1 MKYLLNSV
9 LAVLLAGLLIFGCSG
24 GESSDLLGTD
34 DRVEADIQD
43 SDDNGSATV
52 QMGAMIDGDFI
63 EGRLALSL
71 PDGETLATGGSVTV
85 SVIIRDSNGDPYT
98 EEVDIHFT
106 TEFARSE
113 EAIID
118 SVVTTD
124 TGSAT
129 VTYQATGGDGVDTI
143 TATADIGQETLS
155 ATATISVA
163 GAIAGSI
170 DFISA
175 TPDTIAL
182 KGTGGPARSE
192 ISVLV
197 FMVVD
202 EYGDPVEGETVELRL
217 STDVGGLSLSNSSAV
232 SNSEGLVQTTVNAGN
247 VSTHVRVHATIAD
260 SFPLITVVSDELL
273 VSTGLPDQNS
283 ISLAIETLNPEAWHY
298 NNVEV
303 PIIFQA
309 ADHFNNFVPDGTVVY
324 FTTEGGSIDDS
335 GIIID
340 GVCEV
345 DDTDDREVIW
355 RSGNPRPD
363 NARVTVLAHCI
374 GEESFVDYN
383 GNGFF
388 DEEDLFDSATDMG
401 EPFRDENESGDYDY
415 GEPFWDFDNNWE
427 FSPANGIYNGS
438 LCSEAAEAS
447 GLCTKEL
454 VYVQRSGRLIMSG
467 SFAENISFSPGSVDL
482 REGSSQ
488 TVSVSISDL
497 NNNPMPMGTEMEFT
511 TTNGSIVG
519 SSSFTAP
526 NTNRSGP
533 LVYQVLLE
541 PSENDRTSGSLK
553 VKVTTPRGNITTG
566 SVGVIDDN

>member
-34 DRVEADIQD
+34 DRVEADIQG

-63 EGRLALSL
+63 EGRLGLSL

-85 SVIIRDSNGDPYT
+85 SVIIRDFNGDPYT
-98 EEVDIHFT
+98 EEVDINFT
-106 TEFARSE
+106 TKFSKSE
-113 EAIID
+113 ESIID
-118 SVVTTD
+118 DVVTTD

-129 VTYQATGGDGVDTI
+129 ATYQATGGDGVDTI
-143 TATADIGQETLS
+143 TATANIGQETLS

-163 GAIAGSI
+163 GVIAGSI

-175 TPDTIAL
+175 TPETIAL

-192 ISVLV
+192 TSVLV

-247 VSTHVRVHATIAD
+247 VSTHVRVHATIVD

-283 ISLAIETLNPEAWHY
+283 ISLGIETFNPETWHY

-303 PIIFQA
+303 PVIFQA

-335 GIIID
+335 GTTTD

-345 DDTDDREVIW
+345 IW
-355 RSGNPRPD
+355 RSSDPRPD
-363 NARVTVLAHCI
+363 DGGVTILAFCI

-388 DEEDLFDSATDMG
+388 DEEDLFDSATDMA
-401 EPFRDENESGDYDY
+401 EPFRDENDSGDYDY
-415 GEPFWDFDNNWE
+415 GEPFWDFDNNGE
-427 FSPANGIYNGS
+427 FTSSGNGIYNGS
-438 LCSEAAEAS
+438 LCSDTAEAS

-482 REGSSQ
+482 RGGSSQ
-488 TVSVSISDL
+488 TVSVTIGDL
-497 NNNPMPMGTEMEFT
+497 NNNPMPMGTEIEFT
-511 TTNGSIVG
+511 TTNGNIVG
-519 SSSFTAP
+519 GSSFTVP

-533 LVYQVLLE
+533 LVCQVLLE
-541 PSENDRTSGSLK
+541 PSEGDRISGLLQ
-553 VKVTTPRGNITTG
+553 VTVTTPFENVTYG